1 MRINIYR
8 IEKITMDEGKPVK
21 VGDIIKV
28 IPMEEFESMGV
39 EFHNKNLQ
47 KRIAGS
53 YVRVVGIVGE
63 DNRHDEDVIEYI
75 CKEVTGKIVGIH
87 LVDSDIDYVLRGD
100 NFLFRTADGKVHTAE
115 PYGLNDNG
123 HTNVTIDETTTI
135 RVENEIDTTIS
146 KAEIKAKAQPL
157 FDSKITHVQYG
168 I

>member
-8 IEKITMDEGKPVK
+8 IEKFTVADKKIE
-21 VGDIIKV
+21 VGDIIKI
-28 IPMEEFESMGV
+28 IPMREYESMGV
-39 EFHNKNLQ
+39 EFYNKNLQ

-53 YVRVVGIVGE
+53 FLRVVGIVGE

-75 CKEVTGKIVGIH
+75 CKEVTGRTVGIH
-87 LVDSDIDYVLRGD
+87 IVDSDIEYVLRGD

-123 HTNVTIDETTTI
+123 FTNVTIDETTTI
-135 RVENEIDTTIS
+135 KVENEIDTTIS
-146 KAEIKAKAQPL
+146 KAEIKNKAQSL
-157 FDSKITHVQYG
+157 FTDKITHVQYG

>member
-8 IEKITMDEGKPVK
+8 IEKFIVADKKIE
-21 VGDIIKV
+21 VGDIIKI
-28 IPMEEFESMGV
+28 IPMKEYESMKV
-39 EFHNKNLQ
+39 EFYNKNLQ

-53 YVRVVGIVGE
+53 FLRVVGIVGE

-75 CKEVTGKIVGIH
+75 CKEVTGRIVGIH
-87 LVDSDIDYVLRGD
+87 IVDSDIEYVLRGD

-123 HTNVTIDETTTI
+123 FTNVTIDETTTI
-135 RVENEIDTTIS
+135 KVENEIDTTIS
-146 KAEIKAKAQPL
+146 KAEIKNKAQSL
-157 FDSKITHVQYG
+157 FTDKITHVQYG